1 MQVLQAVG
9 FVATTCAG
17 DGGHLEDIFIFP
29 LEADLSSLE
38 TARLKLREFQASQSL
53 AKPFMPAPRGKVVAA
68 VIARLIQQLE
78 SIDDPLVCAR
88 SFNCRCT
95 SALPFIRY
103 VC

>member
-1 MQVLQAVG
+1 MRCPY
-9 FVATTCAG
+9 FCYSMRNAG
-17 DGGHLEDIFIFP
+17 VYKDEKNDGGRWELAQALRCAVKGEIFKDGNWINWP
-29 LEADLSSLE
+29 L
-38 TARLKLREFQASQSL
+38 
-53 AKPFMPAPRGKVVAA
+53 RGRIVAA

-78 SIDDPLVCAR
+78 SIDDSLVCAR